1 MQKGLPNMKLFLR
14 LAWRNIWRHRRR
26 TLLVVLAIGLTMMMM
41 LWYDGLIA
49 GFNQSIAANAV
60 KIMGGN
66 IQVHAPDYYESMD
79 VVPLLPVENDQE
91 VVRVA
96 EARPQVVTA
105 SRRINTSGMVT
116 SSEGAFGVSIV
127 GIEPDKEI
135 LVNLVAQNL
144 SSGRFLNADDQD
156 VVFIGQALADAM
168 GVQIGDR
175 IALVGQATHKQM
187 RNRTMTVIGIYD
199 VGIPEVERGSV
210 FISLK
215 EAQDLYDLSG
225 QVTEINVF
233 LKNLGPENA
242 VIAAMKK
249 QLNGYAIT
257 SWETNYPELVAAF
270 ETKGAVM
277 NIFSI
282 IILFIAG
289 IGILNLLLMA
299 VFERTR
305 EIGVLGAMGLRP
317 GQISLLFLLEG
328 AMMGLVGL
336 VFGVGLGLL
345 LNGILS
351 KVGMDFS
358 AFTSMTEYT
367 ALITGR
373 VYTTLGVDKL
383 LGRSLTVII
392 ISLLASFIPARE
404 AAQNEPAESLHYV

>member
-1 MQKGLPNMKLFLR
+1 
-14 LAWRNIWRHRRR
+14 
-26 TLLVVLAIGLTMMMM
+26 
-41 LWYDGLIA
+41 
-49 GFNQSIAANAV
+49 
-60 KIMGGN
+60 
-66 IQVHAPDYYESMD
+66 
-79 VVPLLPVENDQE
+79 
-91 VVRVA
+91 
-96 EARPQVVTA
+96 
-105 SRRINTSGMVT
+105 
-116 SSEGAFGVSIV
+116 
-127 GIEPDKEI
+127 
-135 LVNLVAQNL
+135 
-144 SSGRFLNADDQD
+144 
-156 VVFIGQALADAM
+156 
-168 GVQIGDR
+168 
-175 IALVGQATHKQM
+175 
-187 RNRTMTVIGIYD
+187 
-199 VGIPEVERGSV
+199 
-210 FISLK
+210 
-215 EAQDLYDLSG
+215 
-225 QVTEINVF
+225 
-233 LKNLGPENA
+233 
-242 VIAAMKK
+242 
-249 QLNGYAIT
+249 
-257 SWETNYPELVAAF
+257 
-270 ETKGAVM
+270 M

-367 ALITGR
+367 ALITGQ

>member
-1 MQKGLPNMKLFLR
+1 MKLFLR

-79 VVPLLPVENDQE
+79 VVPLLPVENDQN
-91 VVRVA
+91 VVNVA

-116 SSEGAFGVSIV
+116 SPEGAFGVSIV

-144 SSGRFLNADDQD
+144 ASGRFLKADDQD

-187 RNRTMTVIGIYD
+187 RNRTMTVVGIYD

-210 FISLK
+210 FISLT
-215 EAQDLYDLSG
+215 EAQDLYDLKG

-242 VIAAMKK
+242 VIAAMQK

>member
-1 MQKGLPNMKLFLR
+1 
-14 LAWRNIWRHRRR
+14 
-26 TLLVVLAIGLTMMMM
+26 MMMM

-66 IQVHAPDYYESMD
+66 IQVHAPDYYDSMD
-79 VVPLLPVENDQE
+79 VVPLLPVEDDQN
-91 VVRVA
+91 VVAVA

-116 SSEGAFGVSIV
+116 SHEGAFGVSIV
-127 GIEPDKEI
+127 GIEPEKEV

-144 SSGRFLNADDQD
+144 ASGRFLTAEDLDE
-156 VVFIGQALADAM
+156 VFIGQALADAM

-175 IALVGQATHKQM
+175 ITMIGQATHKQM
-187 RNRTMTVIGIYD
+187 RNRTMTIVGIYD
-199 VGIPEVERGSV
+199 VGIPEVEKGSV

-215 EAQDLYDLSG
+215 EAQDLYGLDG

-233 LKNLGPENA
+233 LKNLGPEKK
-242 VIAAMKK
+242 VIAAMNN

-257 SWETNYPELVAAF
+257 SWETNYPELTAAF

-277 NIFSI
+277 NVFSV

-317 GQISLLFLLEG
+317 DQISTLFLLEG

-336 VFGVGLGLL
+336 VFGVGLGLALNAL
-345 LNGILS
+345 LS
-351 KVGMDFS
+351 TVGMDFS

-367 ALITGR
+367 ALITGK
-373 VYTTLGVDKL
+373 VYSTMGVDKL
-383 LGRSLTVII
+383 LQRTVTVII
-392 ISLLASFIPARE
+392 ISLLASYIPARE